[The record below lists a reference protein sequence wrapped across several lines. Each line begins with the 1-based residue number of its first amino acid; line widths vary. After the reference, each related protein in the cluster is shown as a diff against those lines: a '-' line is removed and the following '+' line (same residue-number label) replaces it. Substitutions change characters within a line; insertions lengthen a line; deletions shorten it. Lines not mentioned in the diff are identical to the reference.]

1 MIITNEHSDR
11 ATGMEKIA
19 MVTSKRVGGEVE
31 YNDGEFA
38 EVQTFGIEGIETDL
52 LLETIQIHRED
63 TEDTPEG
70 FQSRFPIGMMLTILT
85 TTKIEVGAS
94 YSRQSCNVASVKVVV
109 ERHGSPP
116 LS

>member
-70 FQSRFPIGMMLTILT
+70 FQSRFPIGMCHHLDDHQNRSGCELLAAELQRC
-85 TTKIEVGAS
+85 KCEG
-94 YSRQSCNVASVKVVV
+94 SR
-109 ERHGSPP
+109 
-116 LS
+116 